1 VAWLTTRQMLFTWDT
16 TDLCIVFR
24 SWHVSGT
31 FSLIVALIGIIL
43 LTAGYEAVREASRRY
58 EAHANKALEG
68 RRGGDDL
75 RGKSPYFRICWALA
89 LCSAW
94 DGCWKEACFLCFIY
108 YHSLERRLS
117 PARDKMC
124 SPPPMNRAHCFTQ
137 GEMLEAT
144 RSSRRSLSRLRCTRC
159 RCFIHSSS
167 CKWFLKCGCDAG
179 ADGYRLLFMTY
190 NGWIMLAVA
199 VGAFVGYLLFANSSP
214 TKSAACH

>member
-1 VAWLTTRQMLFTWDT
+1 MLFTWDT

-31 FSLIVALIGIIL
+31 FSLVVALIGIIL

-75 RGKSPYFRICWALA
+75 RGKSPYFRTCRALALALA

-94 DGCWKEACFLCFIY
+94 DGCWRGLFPCFIY
-108 YHSLERRLS
+108 HTLERRLS

-144 RSSRRSLSRLRCTRC
+144 RSSRRSLSRLRCMPC
-159 RCFIHSSS
+159 RCFIRSSS
-167 CKWFLKCGCDAG
+167 CRWFINCGRGAG
-179 ADGYRLLFMTY
+179 ANGYRLLFMTY

>member
-1 VAWLTTRQMLFTWDT
+1 MDHGHMDHGGMDHGMPGMDHGHKCNMNMLFTWDT

-31 FSLIVALIGIIL
+31 FSLVVALIGIIL

-75 RGKSPYFRICWALA
+75 RDVL
-89 LCSAW
+89 
-94 DGCWKEACFLCFIY
+94 
-108 YHSLERRLS
+108 
-117 PARDKMC
+117 PAAD
-124 SPPPMNRAHCFTQ
+124 
-137 GEMLEAT
+137 E
-144 RSSRRSLSRLRCTRC
+144 
-159 RCFIHSSS
+159 SSS
-167 CKWFLKCGCDAG
+167 LLHPGRNAG
-179 ADGYRLLFMTY
+179 SNAEQQAKLVKAALYAVQVFYSFFIMLLFMTY